1 MELHI
6 YGALYTALFVV
17 LCIMFI
23 GTFEEKRKYY
33 FKWNQF
39 FIFVSMIIVD
49 YFISVV
55 LDNNIVLKEVIIILA
70 GTFFMYLYFQ
80 QKYIKTAVFVLS
92 YQGICFMSDYI
103 TILLMSKCFPVISI
117 GNLSE
122 PLINLA
128 LGILS
133 QMLIVCFII
142 LLRRFVVKKSS
153 EMLTTIEWMRFT
165 IFPVYT
171 IIVLIA
177 LLKNFEIP
185 GNFHQKN
192 LLLGIAFGLL
202 IIGVFHECITE

>member
-92 YQGICFMSDYI
+92 YQGICFPEHGS
-103 TILLMSKCFPVISI
+103 V
-117 GNLSE
+117 LSE
-122 PLINLA
+122 QQNFC
-128 LGILS
+128 GG
-133 QMLIVCFII
+133 CFYRSAY
-142 LLRRFVVKKSS
+142 RRIQTGQDYGHDS
-153 EMLTTIEWMRFT
+153 
-165 IFPVYT
+165 
-171 IIVLIA
+171 
-177 LLKNFEIP
+177 
-185 GNFHQKN
+185 
-192 LLLGIAFGLL
+192 
-202 IIGVFHECITE
+202 